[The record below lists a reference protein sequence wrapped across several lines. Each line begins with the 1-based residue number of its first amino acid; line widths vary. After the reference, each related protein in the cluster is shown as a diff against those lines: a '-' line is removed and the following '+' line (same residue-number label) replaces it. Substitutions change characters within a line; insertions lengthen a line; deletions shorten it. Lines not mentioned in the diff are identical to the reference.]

1 MRSLARAADR
11 SRVLKENVR
20 KWHRDRAGRYR
31 YSGVWSLDEVEGSY
45 DPSSTI
51 RTSPSS
57 PGIDDSDGEA
67 PDDQPV
73 PGPNAVSL
81 FSLPIAGL
89 VEVYKEASTWSP
101 SSDWTYG
108 GGGGGFSGGDG
119 GGGSSSHF

>member
-1 MRSLARAADR
+1 M
-11 SRVLKENVR
+11 
-20 KWHRDRAGRYR
+20 
-31 YSGVWSLDEVEGSY
+31 EGSY

-51 RTSPSS
+51 RVNPSS
-57 PGIDDSDGEA
+57 PGIDDSDWDA
-67 PDDQPV
+67 ADDQSAPA
-73 PGPNAVSL
+73 PNAVPL
-81 FSLPIAGL
+81 FSLSIAGL